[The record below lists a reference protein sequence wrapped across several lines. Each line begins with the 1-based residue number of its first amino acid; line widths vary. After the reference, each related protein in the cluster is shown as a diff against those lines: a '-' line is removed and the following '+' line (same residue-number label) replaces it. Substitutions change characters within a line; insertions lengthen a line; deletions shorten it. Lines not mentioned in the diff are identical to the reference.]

1 MLAAARKLP
10 AVEVIGGRYLVE
22 EPIGEGGMGTVE
34 LGYDPVLNRRVAIK
48 RCRGPLPAR
57 LAHERLRREA
67 RLAARL
73 DHRAVIK
80 VYDLVDD
87 GDDVALVMGYVLG
100 PSLEDLHDLG
110 PVEVGAAVRIA
121 RALAA
126 GLEAIHEQG
135 IVHLDLKLENVL
147 LAADGAP
154 VIIDFGIAR
163 VQAPAERGDD
173 ERAITGEHV
182 IEGTP
187 RVMSPEQI
195 NGQDVDARSDLFSF
209 GVLLYELLSG
219 ETPFANGNQRE
230 TLVRAITYHQV
241 PLASLGLGIPRTLS
255 DLVECLLEKE
265 PAARPQS
272 AAELLLH
279 LQAL

>member
-1 MLAAARKLP
+1 MLAAARRLP
-10 AVEVIGGRYLVE
+10 AAEVIGGRYCIE
-22 EPIGEGGMGTVE
+22 GTIGEGGMGMVE
-34 LGYDPVLNRRVAIK
+34 LAYDPVLNRRVAIK

-57 LAHERLRREA
+57 LAHDRLRREA

-87 GDDVALVMGYVLG
+87 DEGVALVMGYVLG

-110 PVEVGAAVRIA
+110 PVAPEAAVGIA
-121 RALAA
+121 RAIAA

-135 IVHLDLKLENVL
+135 ILHLDLKLENVL
-147 LAADGAP
+147 LGANGAP
-154 VIIDFGIAR
+154 VIVDFGIAR
-163 VQAPAERGDD
+163 LFAAGGGEDD
-173 ERAITGEHV
+173 DCAITGEHV

-195 NGQDVDARSDLFSF
+195 NGQDVDVRSDLFSF

-219 ETPFANGNQRE
+219 ETPFANGNHRE
-230 TLVRAITYHQV
+230 TLMRAITHHQV
-241 PLASLGLGIPRTLS
+241 PLATLGLGIPPALS

-272 AAELLLH
+272 AAELVLR